1 MNYGILLINSRYGVD
16 ITQKTRERRVCRPR
30 QLYIYCISRST
41 TKGYR
46 EIAESVGL
54 ISHATV
60 IHAINS
66 IKGQCEHD
74 RYLRAEIE
82 ELMKDFDSYYLTSK
96 QSIITNSQYEM
107 AALWLKSKK
116 IDIDTQHKD
125 WLNQKIQG
133 DIESLIDL
141 MIMFKNEK
149 A

>member
-1 MNYGILLINSRYGVD
+1 
-16 ITQKTRERRVCRPR
+16 
-30 QLYIYCISRST
+30 
-41 TKGYR
+41 
-46 EIAESVGL
+46 
-54 ISHATV
+54 
-60 IHAINS
+60 
-66 IKGQCEHD
+66 
-74 RYLRAEIE
+74 
-82 ELMKDFDSYYLTSK
+82 MKDFDSYYLTSK